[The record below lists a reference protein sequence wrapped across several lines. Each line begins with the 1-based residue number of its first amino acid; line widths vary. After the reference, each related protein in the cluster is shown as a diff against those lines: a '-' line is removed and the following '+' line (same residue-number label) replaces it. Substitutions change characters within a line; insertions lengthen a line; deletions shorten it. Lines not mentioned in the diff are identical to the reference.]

1 MLIVV
6 IYIIPEGRA
15 AGSFRFLNLHHYI
28 IWVIWVLPAE
38 LKKQIVRYVRARKIY
53 EAYRTSGYSKRY
65 FEEHRDELS
74 LHKAAKKYF
83 NRKGLRKFPSM
94 KDLSFEYGQ
103 ILKEK
108 QALYV
113 DFHAAKKEMMAYRI
127 VKHNIDLVL
136 QQWNMDKTKR
146 REKGQ
151 NLGRR

>member
-1 MLIVV
+1 MV

-15 AGSFRFLNLHHYI
+15 ADSFQFLNLHHYI
-28 IWVIWVLPAE
+28 IWVIWLLPAE
-38 LKKQIVRYVRARKIY
+38 LKKQIVRYVRERKIY
-53 EAYRTSGYSKRY
+53 EAYRTPGYSKRY
-65 FEEHRDELS
+65 FEEHRDEFS
-74 LHKAAKKYF
+74 LHKAAKNYF

-108 QALYV
+108 QVLYA
-113 DFHAAKKEMMAYRI
+113 DFHAAKKEMMVYRI

-136 QQWNMDKTKR
+136 QQWNVDKTKR